1 MATLSIKNSR
11 LKTPTHS
18 KTNILTL
25 YSPRSFYI
33 EKADT
38 RTIDTEIVLDLPE
51 KATAFLIAKFK
62 GQKIETII
70 GPKIQRL
77 WLTLLNES
85 YFDRHQIKRKDIIR
99 YLIFEPNNLK
109 IYCEKEKKPPTAKT
123 RKLPDNYFP
132 KEWEKKLEK
141 VLEEESKLADSL
153 IVTTLRTLAETL

>member
-1 MATLSIKNSR
+1 MTTLSIKNSR
-11 LKTPTHS
+11 LKRPTHS

-33 EKADT
+33 EKADI
-38 RTIDTEIVLDLPE
+38 RTIDTETVLDLPE
-51 KATAFLIAKFK
+51 KAAAFLISKFK
-62 GQKIETII
+62 VQKIETIA

-85 YFDRHQIKRKDIIR
+85 YFDRHHIKRKDIIG

-109 IYCEKEKKPPTAKT
+109 IYYEKDKKPPTAKT
-123 RKLPDNYFP
+123 QKLPDNYFP

-153 IVTTLRTLAETL
+153 IVTTLRTPAETL

>member
-11 LKTPTHS
+11 LKKPTHL

-25 YSPRSFYI
+25 YSPRSCYI

-38 RTIDTEIVLDLPE
+38 KTIDTEIVSDLPE
-51 KATAFLIAKFK
+51 KATAFLISKFK
-62 GQKIETII
+62 GQKIETIV

-85 YFDRHQIKRKDIIR
+85 YFDRHLIKRKDIIG

-109 IYCEKEKKPPTAKT
+109 IYYEKEKKPPSAKT
-123 RKLPDNYFP
+123 RKLPDNSFP
-132 KEWEKKLEK
+132 KKWEKNWKKYWEKKA
-141 VLEEESKLADSL
+141 SRR
-153 IVTTLRTLAETL
+153 IP

>member
-11 LKTPTHS
+11 LKRPTHS

-33 EKADT
+33 GKADT
-38 RTIDTEIVLDLPE
+38 RAIDTEIVLDLPE
-51 KATAFLIAKFK
+51 KATAFLISKFT
-62 GQKIETII
+62 GQKIETIV

-77 WLTLLNES
+77 WLALLNES
-85 YFDRHQIKRKDIIR
+85 YFDRHQIKRKDIIG

-109 IYCEKEKKPPTAKT
+109 IYYEKEKKPSTAKT

-141 VLEEESKLADSL
+141 VLEEGSKLADSL
-153 IVTTLRTLAETL
+153 IVTTLRTPAETL

>member
-11 LKTPTHS
+11 LKSPTHS

-38 RTIDTEIVLDLPE
+38 RTIDIEIVLDLPE
-51 KATAFLIAKFK
+51 KATDVLISKFK
-62 GQKIETII
+62 GQKIETIF
-70 GPKIQRL
+70 GPKIL

-85 YFDRHQIKRKDIIR
+85 YFDRHQVKRKDIIG
-99 YLIFEPNNLK
+99 YIIFEPNNLK
-109 IYCEKEKKPPTAKT
+109 IYYEKEKSPTAKT

-132 KEWEKKLEK
+132 KEWEKNWKK
-141 VLEEESKLADSL
+141 YSKKKASWQ
-153 IVTTLRTLAETL
+153 IP

>member
-11 LKTPTHS
+11 LKRPTHS

-38 RTIDTEIVLDLPE
+38 RAIDTEIVLDLPE
-51 KATAFLIAKFK
+51 KATAFLISKFK
-62 GQKIETII
+62 GQKFETIV

-85 YFDRHQIKRKDIIR
+85 YLDRHQIKRKDIIG
-99 YLIFEPNNLK
+99 YLIFKPNNLK
-109 IYCEKEKKPPTAKT
+109 LYYEKEKPPTVKT
-123 RKLPDNYFP
+123 RKLPDNCFP

-141 VLEEESKLADSL
+141 VLEEESKSADSL
-153 IVTTLRTLAETL
+153 TITTLRTPEETL

>member
-11 LKTPTHS
+11 LKSPTHS

-38 RTIDTEIVLDLPE
+38 RTIDIEIVLDLPE
-51 KATAFLIAKFK
+51 KATDFLISKFK
-62 GQKIETII
+62 GQKIETIF
-70 GPKIQRL
+70 GPKIL

-85 YFDRHQIKRKDIIR
+85 YFDRHQVKRKDIIG
-99 YLIFEPNNLK
+99 YIIFEPNNLK
-109 IYCEKEKKPPTAKT
+109 IYYEMEKSPTAKT

-141 VLEEESKLADSL
+141 VL
-153 IVTTLRTLAETL
+153 

>member
-11 LKTPTHS
+11 LKRPTHS

-38 RTIDTEIVLDLPE
+38 RTIDTEVVLDLPE
-51 KATAFLIAKFK
+51 KATAFLISKFK
-62 GQKIETII
+62 GQKIETIV

-77 WLTLLNES
+77 WLTLLNKS
-85 YFDRHQIKRKDIIR
+85 YFDRHHIKRKDITG
-99 YLIFEPNNLK
+99 YLIFEPNNLN
-109 IYCEKEKKPPTAKT
+109 IYYEKEKKPSRAKT

-132 KEWEKKLEK
+132 QKWEKKLEK
-141 VLEEESKLADSL
+141 VLGEESKLVDSL
-153 IVTTLRTLAETL
+153 TGTTLPTLAETL